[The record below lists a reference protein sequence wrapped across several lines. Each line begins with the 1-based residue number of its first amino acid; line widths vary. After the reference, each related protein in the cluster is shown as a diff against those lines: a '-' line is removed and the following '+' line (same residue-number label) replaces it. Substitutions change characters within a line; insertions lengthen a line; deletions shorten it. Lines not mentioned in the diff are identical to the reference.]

1 MEKEVKK
8 EIPDFS
14 HTQRKQ
20 VPEEFTWQI
29 KDIYPGT
36 QAWENDKKILLEMT
50 DKIDELAKDWTGS
63 PQKMFQ
69 LLNHVS
75 EIEKIEDRTYAY
87 TSLLSDTDMGNSTWQ
102 AMKGEIHTASVNL
115 RSKLAFMDPDIIKLG
130 RKKISGYMKAEPR
143 LKVYEMD
150 FDMILRMKKHILP
163 TDKERMMAETAL
175 FSGAPQK
182 ASKMLNDLDMPAP
195 QITLVDGEKV
205 KLNQA
210 NYVRFRDA
218 KNRKDRI
225 KVMRTFW
232 KHHTRFKNTHA
243 ILIDGEVKNHFFKA
257 KIRHYKNCLESAL
270 FPHNIHPKVY
280 HTLVE
285 TVKENTGP
293 LHRFLKLKARLLNL
307 KKLTYDDIYTSSVPA
322 VEKQYTIDE
331 AKGIVIAALRPLGK
345 EYTDILEKGF
355 GNRWAD
361 IYPNQGKRSGAY
373 CNGSVYDEHPF
384 VLMNYNGTYN
394 HISTLGHEFGH
405 ALHSWFSNKTKPFPL
420 AHYPIF
426 LAEIASTFNETLLVH
441 YLLETETDDLVKL
454 YILDQYLE
462 EFRGTLYRQTLFADF
477 ELIMHQWVEKGQ
489 TLTPDWLD
497 NTYLTLTRQYYGHKR
512 GIISVNKYIK
522 NEWSNVPH
530 FYYNFYVYQY
540 STGIAAATALAD
552 MVLKGSKVERTR
564 YLDFLKSGGSKYP
577 LDTLKDAG
585 VDLTSPQPIVMAV
598 RKFDEIVN
606 RMEII
611 VKRLEDKGVL
621 SYFHADIRES
631 VP

>member
-1 MEKEVKK
+1 MKI

-14 HTQRKQ
+14 QARRKQ
-20 VPEEFTWQI
+20 VPEEFTWQV

-36 QAWENDKKILLEMT
+36 QAWENDKKRLAEMT

-63 PQKMFQ
+63 PQEMFQ
-69 LLNHVS
+69 LLDHVS

-87 TSLLSDTDMGNSTWQ
+87 TSLLSDTDMGSSTWQ
-102 AMKGEIHTASVNL
+102 AMKGEIHTASVHL

-130 RKKISGYMKAEPR
+130 RKKISAYVKAEPR
-143 LKVYEMD
+143 LKDYEMT
-150 FDMILRMKKHILP
+150 FDMILRMKKHILS
-163 TDKERMMAETAL
+163 TDKERMMVETAL
-175 FSGAPQK
+175 FSGAPEK
-182 ASKMLNDLDMPAP
+182 AAKMLNDLDMPAP
-195 QITLVDGEKV
+195 QITLADGGKV

-218 KNRKDRI
+218 KNRKDRV

-243 ILIDGEVKNHFFKA
+243 ILIDGHVKNHFFKA
-257 KIRHYKNCLESAL
+257 KIRRYKNCLEAAL
-270 FPHNIHPKVY
+270 FPNNIHPQVY

-285 TVKENTGP
+285 TVKENTAP
-293 LHRFLKLKARLLNL
+293 LHRFLKLRARLLNL
-307 KKLTYDDIYTSSVPA
+307 KKMTYDDIYTSSVPA

-331 AKGIVIAALRPLGK
+331 AKETVIAALQPLGK
-345 EYTDILEKGF
+345 EYTGVLEKGF
-355 GNRWAD
+355 GSRWMD
-361 IYPNQGKRSGAY
+361 TYPNQGKRSGAY
-373 CNGSVYDEHPF
+373 SNGSVYDLHPY

-394 HISTLGHEFGH
+394 HVSTLGHEFGH
-405 ALHSWFSNKTKPFPL
+405 ALHSWFSNKTQPFPL

-477 ELIMHQWVEKGQ
+477 ELAMHQWVEQGQ

-497 NTYLTLTRQYYGHKR
+497 DKYLGLTRQYYGHKK
-512 GIISVNKYIK
+512 GIISVNKYVE

-540 STGIAAATALAD
+540 STGIAAAAALAD
-552 MVLKGSKVERTR
+552 MVLKGSDIERTR
-564 YLDFLKSGGSKYP
+564 YMNFLKSGGSKYP

-598 RKFDEIVN
+598 RKFDEIVS

-621 SYFHADIRES
+621 SHFRAGG
-631 VP
+631 